1 MAMNTGLE
9 RFWRANDITH
19 AMIYLCIINIMNRK
33 NSRAYAKPPSEQLYP
48 HTPDSTVTPAD
59 TWYATTVETSTLDSP
74 WSYRA
79 TYFCL
84 LNCAIS
90 IW

>member
-1 MAMNTGLE
+1 
-9 RFWRANDITH
+9 
-19 AMIYLCIINIMNRK
+19 MNRK

-59 TWYATTVETSTLDSP
+59 TWYATIDETSTLDSP
-74 WSYRA
+74 WSYPA
-79 TYFCL
+79 TTPYRS
-84 LNCAIS
+84 NYAKW